1 MSDVFAQIQCT
12 MESSKDN
19 SRKVVVEERPNG
31 AWYDLANEINDL
43 EDNTD
48 VIPKSESEH
57 RLNIL
62 FAGIALILLSFAM
75 TLTYLCFQMTKPII
89 IEYEY
94 PIMKKALGIPHLMMI
109 TNKGQMVPYAWKS
122 KQQTNASYPNLSK
135 KIYKNCM
142 GSNCEI
148 LENYFLGYFYDHQIN
163 VVYPDSNQK
172 MVVIEKNGTHRMLSP
187 QQGQIRDAVE
197 LPIHGLTLVHL
208 NNFAWILGGYT
219 DKLGDR
225 RAATTTRI
233 WSTRKQHW
241 FKGPSMPTN
250 FFIFHGCIV
259 AVNRTVVFL
268 IGGSDSDLCMLHCK
282 NRFVMS
288 YDFEQNTWSNLPD
301 VPLQSSEMLNEVTC
315 TTNFNKMGQAFVF
328 ALSTKYDLHDYGYHY
343 KPGLFTSLDLETY
356 HWKIEGTFDIGL
368 GYLANLQGILHYFI
382 SSQAL
387 GFYWDTQN
395 LDFKPIRENM
405 SQYQIES
412 DLQAKSPTISC
423 YL

>member
-1 MSDVFAQIQCT
+1 
-12 MESSKDN
+12 
-19 SRKVVVEERPNG
+19 
-31 AWYDLANEINDL
+31 
-43 EDNTD
+43 
-48 VIPKSESEH
+48 
-57 RLNIL
+57 
-62 FAGIALILLSFAM
+62 
-75 TLTYLCFQMTKPII
+75 
-89 IEYEY
+89 
-94 PIMKKALGIPHLMMI
+94 
-109 TNKGQMVPYAWKS
+109 
-122 KQQTNASYPNLSK
+122 
-135 KIYKNCM
+135 
-142 GSNCEI
+142 
-148 LENYFLGYFYDHQIN
+148 
-163 VVYPDSNQK
+163 
-172 MVVIEKNGTHRMLSP
+172 
-187 QQGQIRDAVE
+187 
-197 LPIHGLTLVHL
+197 
-208 NNFAWILGGYT
+208 
-219 DKLGDR
+219 
-225 RAATTTRI
+225 
-233 WSTRKQHW
+233 
-241 FKGPSMPTN
+241 
-250 FFIFHGCIV
+250 
-259 AVNRTVVFL
+259 
-268 IGGSDSDLCMLHCK
+268 
-282 NRFVMS
+282 MS